1 MQVAVLRSSLLA
13 ALPEAA
19 LTLLAALATLGCTWA
34 LAPGEPG
41 PAVLA
46 VVLCL
51 SLSRSQLDRDL
62 RGRIEAAIALPLV
75 SVAALGVAWLLHH
88 LPLLGAV
95 LFVLALSASIWL
107 RRFGSL
113 GRKAGTLIALPFVTL
128 LITPYVPPRHLVSRE
143 LALAMPV
150 IVALLALFWVSVAHA
165 VAQRLGK
172 LPAPTTVKAV
182 IEAPTPKA
190 SQMRPMPST
199 RMAAQMGVALAL
211 AFAVG
216 HFFFEQHWAWVVLTA
231 FIVNSGSQGR
241 LDVAYKSGLR
251 LLGAGAGTVIALLLS
266 HGLGGHDAST
276 VALMLAALFMGLW
289 LRPLGYGWWAL
300 FITLTL
306 ALLQGFEGA
315 TSISSEALLGQRLLE
330 ILIGAVIGVAA
341 AWFVWPIQST
351 DVLRRRMA
359 DALAALAEA
368 TDPAT
373 TDRKPDRF
381 VALLAAVKKIAPAF
395 RAARLLGKPQAA
407 DWIDALLACEAPAVA
422 LIEQRG
428 TPRPVRKAIG
438 GARLALKTPETLAP
452 ALAELLKELR
462 ELQTHPA

>member
-1 MQVAVLRSSLLA
+1 MPVVPRSLAA
-13 ALPEAA
+13 ALPEAV
-19 LTLLAALATLGCTWA
+19 LTLLAALATLACSWA
-34 LAPGEPG
+34 LAPEPG

-75 SVAALGVAWLLHH
+75 SLAAMGVAWLLHH
-88 LPLLGAV
+88 LPLVGALV
-95 LFVLALSASIWL
+95 FVAALAASIWL
-107 RRFGSL
+107 RRFGPM
-113 GRKAGTLIALPFVTL
+113 GRKAGTLIALPFVTI
-128 LITPYVPPRHLVSRE
+128 LITPYVPPRHVSGE

-165 VAQRLGK
+165 LAQRLGR
-172 LPAPTTVKAV
+172 LPAPAAVKE
-182 IEAPTPKA
+182 IEATTPATPKA
-190 SQMRPMPST
+190 NAMRPMAST

-211 AFAVG
+211 AFIVG

-251 LLGAGAGTVIALLLS
+251 LLGAGAGTVIALLMS
-266 HGLGGHDAST
+266 HGLGGHDAGT

-289 LRPLGYGWWAL
+289 LRPMGYGWWAL

-315 TSISSEALLGQRLLE
+315 SSAQALLGQRLLE

-341 AWFVWPIQST
+341 AWFVWPIKST

-373 TDRKPDRF
+373 VDRKPDRF

-438 GARLALKTPETLAP
+438 GARLALKTPETTLAP
-452 ALAELLKELR
+452 ALAELLT